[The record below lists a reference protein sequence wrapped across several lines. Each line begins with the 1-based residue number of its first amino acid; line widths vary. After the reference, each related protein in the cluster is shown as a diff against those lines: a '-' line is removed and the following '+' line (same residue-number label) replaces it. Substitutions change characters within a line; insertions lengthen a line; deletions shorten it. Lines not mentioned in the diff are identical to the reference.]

1 MHNQEGSSAAIPV
14 TIIWG
19 AASLAAALLIA
30 SLAITVSPRHAQ
42 ATPAYAAETKLPCGK
57 CHVNPAGGGAI
68 TAFGK
73 EFAAEGHK
81 WPMPKK

>member
-1 MHNQEGSSAAIPV
+1 MHNQESSNSAIPV

-30 SLAITVSPRHAQ
+30 SLAVIASPRHAQ

-57 CHVNPAGGGAI
+57 CHVNPAGGGAT